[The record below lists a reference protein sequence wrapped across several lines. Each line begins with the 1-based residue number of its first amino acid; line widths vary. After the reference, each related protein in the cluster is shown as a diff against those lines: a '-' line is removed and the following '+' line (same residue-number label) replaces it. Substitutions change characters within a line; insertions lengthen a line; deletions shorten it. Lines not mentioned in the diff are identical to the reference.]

1 MTPEQNISEPESP
14 VLGPPLPTWMQ
25 QVKAL
30 RIINEKADRANL
42 ENYKVQLENGHMKE
56 DLYLELTE
64 AIFVRRPLW
73 DAE

>member
-1 MTPEQNISEPESP
+1 MTPEQNIPESESP
-14 VLGPPLPTWMQ
+14 FFEPPLPTWMQ

-42 ENYKVQLENGHMKE
+42 TNYKMQLQNGHMTE
-56 DLYLELTE
+56 DLYLELTD
-64 AIFVRRPLW
+64 AIYVRRPLW